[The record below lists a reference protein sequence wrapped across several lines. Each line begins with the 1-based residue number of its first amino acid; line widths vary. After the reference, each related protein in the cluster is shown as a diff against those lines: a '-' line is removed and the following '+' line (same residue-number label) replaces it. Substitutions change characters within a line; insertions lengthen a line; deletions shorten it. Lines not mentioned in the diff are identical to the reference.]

1 MGRQEFED
9 LVVRQLEAYTE
20 KPADI
25 HDLRNAC
32 RHVLSFSLS
41 TWGWGGGALGG
52 GWGEQGG
59 GERRQAHVVGCEP
72 AQFTLKA

>member
-1 MGRQEFED
+1 MGRREFED

-32 RHVLSFSLS
+32 RYVTALS
-41 TWGWGGGALGG
+41 ALGR
-52 GWGEQGG
+52 GG
-59 GERRQAHVVGCEP
+59 GEGGVGAGGCGGEGR
-72 AQFTLKA
+72 TCCSL

>member
-32 RHVLSFSLS
+32 RHVLAFSLTTS
-41 TWGWGGGALGG
+41 GGLVG
-52 GWGEQGG
+52 GG
-59 GERRQAHVVGCEP
+59 GERDGLWALGRGRGGRGVRGG
-72 AQFTLKA
+72 

>member
-32 RHVLSFSLS
+32 RHVLAFSLTTS
-41 TWGWGGGALGG
+41 GGLVRGGGTGWAVGFRERAGG
-52 GWGEQGG
+52 G
-59 GERRQAHVVGCEP
+59 C
-72 AQFTLKA
+72 

>member
-41 TWGWGGGALGG
+41 TWGWGGGL
-52 GWGEQGG
+52 
-59 GERRQAHVVGCEP
+59 
-72 AQFTLKA
+72 